1 MTEQKDKI
9 ALFKTKEEVLLSMG
23 RGDVTILPQ
32 VLRNPEF
39 MKAESKDILG
49 FMAESGSDYTI
60 TEVKSVKNDPKA
72 FFTLAFGEVK
82 HGSSTHS

>member
-9 ALFKTKEEVLLSMG
+9 ALFKTKEEVLSSMG
-23 RGDVTILPQ
+23 RGDVKILLQ

-39 MKAESKDILG
+39 MKAEDKDMLG

-60 TEVKSVKNDPKA
+60 TDVKSVKNDPQA
-72 FFTLAFGEVK
+72 FFKLAFGGVES
-82 HGSSTHS
+82 GASTHS